1 MDIKPSEKSIYKEL
15 RVNMWQYFHYSELAG
30 DALNEDSESTS
41 CHVCVCGQTHTPT
54 HTVDAQWS
62 SALRFVCSEEAGR
75 WTLVSQGS
83 GWSSFLQGTWP
94 LVQ

>member
-41 CHVCVCGQTHTPT
+41 CHV
-54 HTVDAQWS
+54 
-62 SALRFVCSEEAGR
+62 LRETKTKNKTKPGK
-75 WTLVSQGS
+75 
-83 GWSSFLQGTWP
+83 
-94 LVQ
+94 